1 MAALLEMPNQIKQ
14 WRAGIWNLLEQP
26 VFNRVASFVEL
37 AIALH
42 SLSANS
48 SSKENMFSARKTKAP
63 QTPNISQASVD
74 ENMHQFLAA
83 AMEYLSVVSQ
93 EMVEVPIN
101 IIRALKE
108 AERIIKI
115 EVQALTSKQQD
126 MLRFYLLQIARLT
139 GENG

>member
-1 MAALLEMPNQIKQ
+1 MLKLLTMPLQIKQ

-26 VFNRVASFVEL
+26 VFQRVASFVEL

-42 SLSANS
+42 SLSVNS
-48 SSKENMFSARKTKAP
+48 SSKENIFSSKKVKAP
-63 QTPNISQASVD
+63 QMPNLSQASVD
-74 ENMHQFLAA
+74 ENMNQFLAA